1 MLRIGWRNFGRYFS
15 VRRVNPINFEH
26 LMVNTDLRVLK
37 TIKEI
42 IKEEDKNAMLLLN
55 VIFYG
60 SLVIAIL
67 SGIIKFI
74 LK

>member
-1 MLRIGWRNFGRYFS
+1 
-15 VRRVNPINFEH
+15 
-26 LMVNTDLRVLK
+26 MVNTDLRVLK